1 MRMLRAA
8 NDAVTTVVQWAVAVL
23 TAALVTI
30 VAGNVVA
37 RYVFNTGVPWV
48 EELSRLIFVWVVFLG
63 ACVAMQHRGHLAIG
77 FLVDRLP
84 ATARTVVIWVTN
96 LFTAAFLVTL
106 VVGGWQLVSITMGFG
121 TQTPA
126 LRISLAWGY
135 AAIPTAAAVMLL
147 TLVTQTLDGSDT
159 RPVPASSSGAES

>member
-1 MRMLRAA
+1 MRVLQAVNR
-8 NDAVTTVVQWAVAVL
+8 AVTTVVQWVAAVF
-23 TAALVTI
+23 TIALVTV

-84 ATARTVVIWVTN
+84 AIVRTVVIWGTN

-106 VVGGWQLVSITMGFG
+106 VVGGWQLVSLTAGFG

-135 AAIPTAAAVMLL
+135 AAIPFTAAVMLL
-147 TLVTQTLDGSDT
+147 TLVTQTLDGSDI
-159 RPVPASSSGAES
+159 RKESDSGAAS